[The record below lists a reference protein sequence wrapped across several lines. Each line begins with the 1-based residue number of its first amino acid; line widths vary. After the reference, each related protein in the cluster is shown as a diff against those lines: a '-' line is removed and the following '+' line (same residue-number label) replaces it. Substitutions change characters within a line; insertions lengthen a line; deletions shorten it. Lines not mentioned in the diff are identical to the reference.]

1 MLPDSIRM
9 LSRRYTERME
19 SKNEEGSVLLG
30 ATEDREQAG
39 RSKYV
44 LVK

>member
-1 MLPDSIRM
+1 
-9 LSRRYTERME
+9 ME

-44 LVK
+44 FVK